1 MIRKLTVGL
10 KWIDMNIEHFDPRHF
25 ASNPEILSI
34 FTCQR
39 ERWPPY
45 FPVRNPHIFNSGAL
59 CYRIY
64 FRHTGVGNTWEHY
77 RKSRRIWNF
86 LYYFQKKYY
95 YSIKMLGR
103 IYFILLLYACSMNG
117 CIKQLAKNKSICITT
132 LNHLQ
137 NKFNNHSA
145 QQKNPLWKC
154 TQFPLNHRKTNIVM
168 MKRIQLARVA
178 SA

>member
-10 KWIDMNIEHFDPRHF
+10 KWT
-25 ASNPEILSI
+25 LSI
-34 FTCQR
+34 LIHVILHQIQR
-39 ERWPPY
+39 FYR
-45 FPVRNPHIFNSGAL
+45 FSHANVNDDHRIFQFGILIYSNSGAL

-95 YSIKMLGR
+95 YSIEMLGR
-103 IYFILLLYACSMNG
+103 IYFILLLYACSMNEVG
-117 CIKQLAKNKSICITT
+117 CIKQLAKNQSICITT

-137 NKFNNHSA
+137 NKFNNHST